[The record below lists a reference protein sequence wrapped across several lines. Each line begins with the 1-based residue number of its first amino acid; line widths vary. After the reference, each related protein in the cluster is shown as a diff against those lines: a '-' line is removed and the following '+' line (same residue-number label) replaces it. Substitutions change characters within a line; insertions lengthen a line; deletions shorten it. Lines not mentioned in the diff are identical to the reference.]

1 MKPTLFIAKIWV
13 AFLLAILLPAAALA
27 LMPDH
32 QCAFCHDLHG
42 AAANPLLGESNAE
55 LVCDSCHAPGAT
67 GNNVSSLKATVHTGS
82 HFPSNR
88 ITCLGCHDPHD
99 YQPIDS
105 NPGRDPDQNLDLV
118 RRTITVMTTTPPG
131 SNITAVFTDISYSGD
146 SSYDYA
152 TPTGTGI
159 CQGCHTQTTGP
170 IPGQGANVPVHRYN
184 GAGYQHRYGDNC
196 MTNCHPHFRGFDG
209 PNP

>member
-1 MKPTLFIAKIWV
+1 MKPTLLTAKTWV
-13 AFLLAILLPAAALA
+13 AFLFAILLPAAAPA

-67 GNNVSSLKATVHTGS
+67 GNNVSSLKATVHTGN
-82 HFPSNR
+82 HFPANR

-99 YQPIDS
+99 YQPKDS

-118 RRTITVMTTTPPG
+118 LRTITVMPFPV
-131 SNITAVFTDISYSGD
+131 TAIFTDITYTGD
-146 SSYDYA
+146 NSYDYA
-152 TPTGTGI
+152 DGTGDGI
-159 CQGCHTQTTGP
+159 CQVCHTLTTDP
-170 IPGQGANVPVHRYN
+170 TPFANPRQRNDGSGSGHQM
-184 GAGYQHRYGDNC
+184 GTKCTG
-196 MTNCHPHFRGFDG
+196 CHPHSTGFDR
-209 PNP
+209 

>member
-1 MKPTLFIAKIWV
+1 MKHTLLMAKTWV

-67 GNNVSSLKATVHTGS
+67 GNNVSSLKATVHTGLS
-82 HFPSNR
+82 FPSNR

-99 YQPIDS
+99 YQPKDS

-118 RRTITVMTTTPPG
+118 LRTITVMPFPV
-131 SNITAVFTDISYSGD
+131 TAVFTDTDYTDG
-146 SSYDYA
+146 SYDYA
-152 TPTGTGI
+152 DGSGDGI
-159 CQGCHTQTTGP
+159 CQVCHTLTSRQRNDGS
-170 IPGQGANVPVHRYN
+170 GSVHQLGN
-184 GAGYQHRYGDNC
+184 NC
-196 MTNCHPHFRGFDG
+196 MSCHPHSNGFDR
-209 PNP
+209 